1 MINMRSHTPH
11 KGFAL
16 LLTLII
22 SSVVLAIGLSI
33 LEISVNQINL
43 SSTARE
49 SEIAF
54 QAAHAGVDCVW
65 YWRKERPTSYTA
77 ETGTP
82 AGFSCFGVPADA
94 DAPINLSESTDGH
107 ARRFSYEFEWG
118 SPLRCTQVDMYVLNA
133 DGVDDVPITFT
144 STAVGTNGVKTCAA
158 GTVCTVLVSSG
169 YNRACSNL
177 TTSIF
182 TVQRELTVEF

>member
-1 MINMRSHTPH
+1 MRLHTSD

-33 LEISVNQINL
+33 LEISINQINL

-65 YWRKERPTSYTA
+65 YWRNERSSSYTA
-77 ETGTP
+77 QSGTP
-82 AGFSCFGVPADA
+82 AAIDCFNGSVTA
-94 DAPINLSESTDGH
+94 DAPIDLSETTDGH

-133 DGVDDVPITFT
+133 TGVDDVTINFT
-144 STAVGTNGVKTCAA
+144 STAVGDNGVKTCSS

-169 YNRACSNL
+169 YNRSCSDL
-177 TTSIF
+177 TSSIF